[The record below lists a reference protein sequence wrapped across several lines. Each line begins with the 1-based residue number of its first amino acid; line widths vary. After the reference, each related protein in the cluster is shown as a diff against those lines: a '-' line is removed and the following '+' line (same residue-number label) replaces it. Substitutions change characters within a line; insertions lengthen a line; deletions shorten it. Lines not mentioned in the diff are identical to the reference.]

1 MSDGVDPVQGD
12 GSDAVN
18 LTQSLTAGRM
28 LRNARE
34 AVGLHVGALAVSMK
48 VPVKKLEA
56 LEADRF
62 DLLPDAVFVRALA
75 SSVCRTL
82 KIDAA
87 PVLEKLPRSHAPQLG
102 PGSRAV
108 NEPFYAYGK
117 SGALSFPGLFAK
129 PTALWVLVFLAAT
142 IAVFF
147 LPELQ
152 KFSLNRDEKY
162 AVEDV
167 NPPLAP
173 VGPNYAP
180 EDPAPMPD
188 SNMGGE
194 VGVSLMLTSPSAS
207 APSGAAI
214 SADQQPVTGTVVA
227 TATGIAAQ
235 QAAVSPVS
243 TGANDLAAE
252 LLGLKARGPTWVKV
266 VDAKGTV
273 QLMKIMVAG
282 ESVRVGGT
290 VPLSV
295 VVGAADSLDV
305 VVRGV
310 PFELQ
315 VVAKDNVARFEVK

>member
-1 MSDGVDPVQGD
+1 MSDGVDPVQSV
-12 GSDAVN
+12 GSDAAN

-56 LEADRF
+56 LESDRF

-87 PVLEKLPRSHAPQLG
+87 PVLEKLPPSNAPQLG
-102 PGSRAV
+102 PGNRAV

-117 SGALSFPGLFAK
+117 SGAMSFSGLFAK
-129 PTALWVLVFLAAT
+129 PTALWVLVFLVAT

-147 LPELQ
+147 MPELQ
-152 KFSLNRDEKY
+152 KISLYRKDGP
-162 AVEDV
+162 AVEEL
-167 NPPLAP
+167 NPSLAAVESTMVPEDTAP
-173 VGPNYAP
+173 VP
-180 EDPAPMPD
+180 DP
-188 SNMGGE
+188 SMGVD
-194 VGVSLMLTSPSAS
+194 VGALPVQASGSISPSTAVP
-207 APSGAAI
+207 AG
-214 SADQQPVTGTVVA
+214 QQPVVGAVVA
-227 TATGIAAQ
+227 TGMEVQ
-235 QAAVSPVS
+235 QAELSPSSVG
-243 TGANDLAAE
+243 TNDSSAE
-252 LLGLKARGPTWVKV
+252 FLGLKARSPTWVKV

-273 QLMKIMVAG
+273 QLMKILVAG
-282 ESVRVGGT
+282 ESVRVGGAA
-290 VPLSV
+290 PLSV

-305 VVRGV
+305 AVRGV
-310 PFELQ
+310 PFDLQ